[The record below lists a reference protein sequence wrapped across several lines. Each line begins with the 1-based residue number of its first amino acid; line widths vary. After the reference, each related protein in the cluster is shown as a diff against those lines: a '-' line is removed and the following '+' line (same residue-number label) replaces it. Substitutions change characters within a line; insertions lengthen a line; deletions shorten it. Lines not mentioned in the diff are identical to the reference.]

1 PARAAPARPAP
12 PAWPPGWPAVRG
24 GTGGGPLAGVKVL
37 DLSVNMT
44 GPTATL
50 ILAQQ
55 GADVLK
61 LEPPGGDV
69 VRRIGSGR
77 DGTSAYFANL
87 NRGKRSIVVD
97 VQQAAGRDL
106 ALRLSDAAD
115 VVVQNF
121 RPGVVERL
129 GLGPDELCARNPS
142 LVYVSIN
149 GFGTTGPMAALP
161 AYDHVVQALSGIAAL
176 QSDPRSGTGALV
188 RQGIVDKV
196 TGYTVAQAVTAALFA
211 RATSGRGT
219 RIEVPMLDAA
229 LSFTWP
235 DGMMNQ
241 TCLDP
246 VTVVP
251 PIANTFRPT
260 QTADGYIVLIA
271 VTDEQWQGLFRA
283 SGLTHLLDD
292 PDFATPGLRL
302 KNGGR
307 AMRQIGAIFGALP
320 TTEVLE
326 RLSANDVAC
335 APLVALEDVAHQP
348 QVVAAGSLEESVDP
362 VLGRVVQPRPAARF
376 VDIGAPIARPAPP
389 LGADTADVLA
399 DMGLSDDEVALLRAS
414 GAVG

>member
-1 PARAAPARPAP
+1 MTASWPAP
-12 PAWPPGWPAVRG
+12 H
-24 GTGGGPLAGVKVL
+24 GGPPVGPLSGVKVL

-44 GPTATL
+44 GPMATL
-50 ILAQQ
+50 VLAQQ
-55 GADVLK
+55 GADVVK
-61 LEPPGGDV
+61 LEPPEGDV

-77 DGTSAYFANL
+77 DGMSAYFANL

-97 VQQAAGRDL
+97 VQRPSGLDV
-106 ALRLSDAAD
+106 ALRLADAAD

-129 GLGPDELCARNPS
+129 GLGPDVLCARNPR
-142 LVYVSIN
+142 LVYASVN

-176 QSDPRSGTGALV
+176 QSDPRTGTGALV
-188 RQGIVDKV
+188 RQGVVDKV

-211 RATSGRGT
+211 RASTGRGT
-219 RIEVPMLDAA
+219 HVEVPMLDAA

-246 VTVVP
+246 VHVVP
-251 PIANTFRPT
+251 PIANTFRT
-260 QTADGYIVLIA
+260 TKTADGYIVLIA

-283 SGLTHLLDD
+283 SGMTHLLDD

-307 AMRQIGAIFGALP
+307 AMRDIGALFASLP
-320 TTEVLE
+320 TAEVLQ
-326 RLSANDVAC
+326 RLEANDVAC
-335 APLVALEDVAHQP
+335 APVVALEDV
-348 QVVAAGSLEESVDP
+348 
-362 VLGRVVQPRPAARF
+362 
-376 VDIGAPIARPAPP
+376 
-389 LGADTADVLA
+389 
-399 DMGLSDDEVALLRAS
+399 
-414 GAVG
+414 

>member
-1 PARAAPARPAP
+1 MTS
-12 PAWPPGWPAVRG
+12 PAWPAPRG
-24 GTGGGPLAGVKVL
+24 ASPTGPLAGVKVL

-44 GPTATL
+44 GPMATL
-50 ILAQQ
+50 VLAQQ

-61 LEPPGGDV
+61 LEPPEGDV
-69 VRRIGSGR
+69 VRRIGSGQA
-77 DGTSAYFANL
+77 GMSAYFANL

-97 VQQAAGRDL
+97 VQQPAGRAV
-106 ALRLSDAAD
+106 ALRLADAAD

-129 GLGPDELCARNPS
+129 GLGPEVACDRNPS

-176 QSDPRSGTGALV
+176 QSDPRAGTGALV

-211 RATSGRGT
+211 RASSGRGT
-219 RIEVPMLDAA
+219 HIEVPMLDAA

-251 PIANTFRPT
+251 PIANSFRT
-260 QTADGYIVLIA
+260 TRTADGYIVLVA
-271 VTDEQWQGLFRA
+271 VTDEQWQRLLRAAGLAHF
-283 SGLTHLLDD
+283 LDD
-292 PDFATPGLRL
+292 PDFSTPALRL
-302 KNGGR
+302 KHGGR
-307 AMRQIGAIFGALP
+307 AMREVGAVLAALP
-320 TTEVLE
+320 TAEVLE
-326 RLSANDVAC
+326 RLAAHDVPC
-335 APLVALEDVAHQP
+335 APLVALEDVARHP
-348 QVVAAGSLEESVDP
+348 QVVATGSLEESVDP
-362 VLGRVVQPRPAARF
+362 VLGRVVQPRPPARF
-376 VDIGAPIARPAPP
+376 AAIPATPAGPAPP
-389 LGADTADVLA
+389 LGAHTGEVLA
-399 DMGLSDDEVALLRAS
+399 DMGYPADEVAALRAT
-414 GAVG
+414 GAVR

>member
-1 PARAAPARPAP
+1 MS
-12 PAWPPGWPAVRG
+12 WPAARG
-24 GTGGGPLAGVKVL
+24 VTVTGPLGGIKVL

-55 GADVLK
+55 GADVIK

-69 VRRIGSGR
+69 IRRIGSGR
-77 DGTSAYFANL
+77 NGTSAYFCNL
-87 NRGKRSIVVD
+87 NRGKRSIVID
-97 VQQAAGRDL
+97 VQQPAGRDL
-106 ALRLSDAAD
+106 ALRLADAAD
-115 VVVQNF
+115 VLVQNF

-142 LVYVSIN
+142 LVYASIN
-149 GFGTTGPMAALP
+149 GFGTTGPMAAQP

-176 QSDPRSGTGALV
+176 QSDPRTGTGALV

-211 RATSGRGT
+211 RVSSGRGT

-241 TCLDP
+241 TCLDA
-246 VTVVP
+246 VTVLP
-251 PIANTFRPT
+251 PITNTFRPT
-260 QTADGYIVLIA
+260 QTADGYVVLVA
-271 VTDEQWQGLFRA
+271 VTDDQWQGLFRA
-283 SGLTHLLDD
+283 SGLEHLFDD
-292 PDFATPGLRL
+292 PEFATPTLRL

-307 AMRQIGAIFGALP
+307 AMRQIAAVFAAMP
-320 TTEVLE
+320 TAEVLD

-335 APLVALEDVAHQP
+335 APLLALEDVAQHP
-348 QVVAAGSLEESVDP
+348 QVVAAGSLVESVDP
-362 VLGRVVQPRPAARF
+362 TLGRVVQPRPPARF
-376 VDIGAPIARPAPP
+376 VDIDAAAARPAPP
-389 LGADTADVLA
+389 LGAHTAEVLA
-399 DMGLSDDEVALLRAS
+399 DLGLSEDEVAQLRSS